1 MRSFEV
7 TVTRS
12 KSVAIKD
19 EVQTVIA
26 KERHVVEI
34 RLPYYSESFLSQW
47 MERYG
52 SDVGPIWLN
61 DLSECDAFWLGEFG
75 DVNSMDIED
84 AKKYLL
90 GVVPVLEFENLHA
103 AVGDEIAVSGKAG
116 QEVQFKIVGTDL
128 AVACG
133 DIGSNTRLFESSVTR
148 WLEGS

>member
-1 MRSFEV
+1 MKNFSVSV
-7 TVTRS
+7 TMS
-12 KSVAIKD
+12 KQIQIGDVIQS
-19 EVQTVIA
+19 VIA

-34 RLPYYSESFLSQW
+34 RLPYYADSFLYQW

-75 DVNSMDIED
+75 DVNSIDIED

-90 GVVPVLEFENLHA
+90 GIVPVLEFENLNA

-133 DIGSNTRLFESSVTR
+133 DIDSNTRLFESSVTR